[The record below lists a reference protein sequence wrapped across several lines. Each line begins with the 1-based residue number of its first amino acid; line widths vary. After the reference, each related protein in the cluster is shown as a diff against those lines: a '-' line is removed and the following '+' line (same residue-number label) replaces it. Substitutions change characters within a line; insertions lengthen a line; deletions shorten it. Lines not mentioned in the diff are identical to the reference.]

1 MVMDGYVDLVTF
13 GGRTSDDPDFGIELV
28 TVIQRPLLT
37 DTKDKTISVTGMDGV
52 WDLGADRGPA
62 NILVIFYFQGG
73 TMEQLRAYTRNLAA
87 WLSPKTVKPLIF
99 ADEPDKQY
107 FARRTSEIPVEQV
120 LTLGHVEVNFF
131 CPDPHAH
138 AITTKTASPNAGTA
152 PTPVKITATMTANTD
167 HLQVDL
173 GDQHIRLETALTT
186 GDEIL
191 IDTNQGWVAL
201 NGLDARDK
209 LTYDS
214 ELRQFLLPVGEFT
227 LSADNATLSYVYRER
242 WL

>member
-13 GGRTSDDPDFGIELV
+13 DGRTSDDPDFGIELV

-138 AITTKTASPNAGTA
+138 AITT
-152 PTPVKITATMTANTD
+152 NTD